1 MPGKVPLVR
10 GYVFSELTPVDRLI
24 APATLALLAERRL
37 QLYAAITPAERP
49 RAGEIVA
56 ACRKAGVTLGLWPM
70 LEDAAGRWAS
80 AWNGVAF
87 ATYVRDLLDELEH
100 RALRPDEVLVDLEP
114 PIALTRR
121 LLRGRPAA
129 YGPPPRVGARA
140 LRRLI
145 TELSQAGL
153 PVAATAHPWAV
164 CGLGRR
170 GWQRA
175 MGTPVDGLPFRRVFA
190 MAYTSLIEGYSR
202 GLCRRCDAEALLSRW
217 SADLDARLGDTA
229 GIALGAIGVGALGD
243 ERCYRA
249 PDELARDAAI
259 ARDAGTR
266 HLALFDLT
274 GALDRPPAA
283 RWLDALVS
291 PPAAESLAG
300 PRVRVRAALHTIS
313 SAGLLLDRLLRPR

>member
-1 MPGKVPLVR
+1 MR
-10 GYVFSELTPVDRLI
+10 GYVFSELTPVDRLV
-24 APATLALLAERRL
+24 APATLELLAVRRL
-37 QLYAAITPAERP
+37 QLYAAITPRERA

-56 ACRKAGVTLGLWPM
+56 ACRAAGVTVGLWPM
-70 LEDAAGRWAS
+70 LADADGRWAS

-87 ATYVRDLLDELEH
+87 AAYVRDLLDELDA

-129 YGPPPRVGARA
+129 FGPPPRIGARA
-140 LRRLI
+140 LRGLI
-145 TELSQAGL
+145 AELSHAGV
-153 PVAATAHPWAV
+153 PVAATVHPWAV
-164 CGLGRR
+164 CGPGRR

-175 MGTPVDGLPFRRVFA
+175 MGTPVEGVPFRRVFA

-202 GLCRRCDAEALLSRW
+202 GLCQRCDAEALLARW
-217 SADLDARLGDTA
+217 SAELDARLGDSA
-229 GIALGAIGVGALGD
+229 GIALGAIGIGALGD

-249 PDELARDAAI
+249 PGELARDAAI
-259 ARDAGTR
+259 ARGAGAR

-283 RWLDALVS
+283 RWLDAFVE
-291 PPAAESLAG
+291 PAATESVAG
-300 PRVRVRAALHTIS
+300 PRVRVRATLQVIGG
-313 SAGLLLDRLLRPR
+313 AGLLLDRLLRAR